1 MLHLLKKN
9 ATDEAEALAAKE
21 EVRNEVS
28 VTSDSRA
35 RRHLSRLK

>member
-1 MLHLLKKN
+1 MGKSYVALAEKN

-28 VTSDSRA
+28 VSA
-35 RRHLSRLK
+35 VFFGGW